1 MMEQLLP
8 ACVAVVEGEP
18 QMWEAELLS
27 EEAELVS
34 RAVPRRRR
42 EFAAGRACARLGLS
56 RLGFPPAPLLSGS
69 DRAPIWP
76 EGAVGSITHCPGYA
90 AAAVARA
97 ADMRALGIDAE
108 VNQPLPEGVAELV
121 CSPAERAW
129 AAAAPAGLINWMTL
143 VFSAK
148 ESVFKAWQP
157 LTGDW
162 LGYLDAELTIDSG
175 SEAFVARLLVTPP
188 AVLGPGFQGFQGRF
202 AANRAH
208 LFTAVALFTA

>member
-1 MMEQLLP
+1 MMERLLP
-8 ACVAVVEGEP
+8 PGVEVVEAEP
-18 QMWEAELLS
+18 EMWEAELLP

-69 DRAPIWP
+69 DRAPLWP

-97 ADMRALGIDAE
+97 AEMRGLGIDAE

-121 CSPAERAW
+121 CTPAERTW
-129 AAAAPAGLINWMTL
+129 AAAAPAGMINWPTL
-143 VFSAK
+143 IFSAK
-148 ESVFKAWQP
+148 ESVYKAWQP

-162 LGYLDAELTIDSG
+162 LGYLDAELMIDSDAG
-175 SEAFVARLLVTPP
+175 AFEARLMVDRPP
-188 AVLGPGFQGFQGRF
+188 VLGSAFGGFRGRF
-202 AANRAH
+202 AASRAH
-208 LFTAVALFTA
+208 LFTAVSLST